1 MDKDLD
7 EAAWIRIGNVVP
19 EETLKARGEKPW
31 TVFSLEAIID
41 AFEEALAPTRFTWRR
56 LSLPHGDIAHVPEPQ
71 EEGRQPEF
79 ARFII
84 RLGEFQPWLDFREW
98 ANERGLAC
106 EVLRSEHLVLHS
118 WLESCGLERRFSEDS
133 RVPFYIGNFLDK
145 PESRV
150 PSVPKEP
157 EASRQMPAK
166 FDGDLEELLTKEL
179 VEPTRLPLTEEEE
192 HFCTSLDEHNDEHR
206 MFQLWLIFRE
216 ATCLLF
222 SEGPTFPETFPEWM
236 IKDLDHLARQVR
248 LGLRRGRGAANLV
261 LPAKGPATWAAK
273 VLKYALEEQALP
285 DLPVTLCKLC
295 KRPFEE
301 RRPGR
306 PSDYC
311 PHCRP
316 LARERNERA
325 RKKAKRPRKSVPAG
339 V

>member
-1 MDKDLD
+1 MHKDLD
-7 EAAWIRIGNVVP
+7 EAAWLRIGNVVP
-19 EETLKARGEKPW
+19 VETLKARGEKPR

-71 EEGRQPEF
+71 EEGWQPEF

-84 RLGEFQPWLDFREW
+84 RPGGFQSWLDFREW

-106 EVLRSEHLVLHS
+106 EVLRSEHWVLHS
-118 WLESCGLERRFSEDS
+118 WLESCGRERRFSENS
-133 RVPFYIGNFLDK
+133 RVPLNIESFLDK
-145 PESRV
+145 RESKV

-157 EASRQMPAK
+157 EASRQMLAK
-166 FDGDLEELLTKEL
+166 FDGDLEELLTQEL

-192 HFCTSLDEHNDEHR
+192 HFCTRLDEHNDQHR
-206 MFQLWLIFRE
+206 MFQLWCIFSE

-222 SEGPTFPETFPEWM
+222 SEGRTFPEWI
-236 IKDLDHLARQVR
+236 IKDLDHLTGQVR

-261 LPAKGPATWAAK
+261 RPAKGPATWAAK

-295 KRPFEE
+295 ELPFEE
-301 RRPGR
+301 RRRGH

-311 PHCRP
+311 PYCRP
-316 LARERNERA
+316 LAYERNERA
-325 RKKAKRPRKSVPAG
+325 RKKANR
-339 V
+339 

>member
-7 EAAWIRIGNVVP
+7 EAAWRRIGNVVP
-19 EETLKARGEKPW
+19 VETLKARGEKPR
-31 TVFSLEAIID
+31 TVFSLEAIIG

-84 RLGEFQPWLDFREW
+84 RPGGFQSWLDFREW

-106 EVLRSEHLVLHS
+106 EVLLSEHRVLHS

-157 EASRQMPAK
+157 EASRQMLAK
-166 FDGDLEELLTKEL
+166 FDGDLEELLTQEL

-192 HFCTSLDEHNDEHR
+192 HFCTGLDEHNDEHR

-222 SEGPTFPETFPEWM
+222 SEGRRFPETFPEWM
-236 IKDLDHLARQVR
+236 IKDLDHLVGQGRYD
-248 LGLRRGRGAANLV
+248 LRRGRDVAKPV
-261 LPAKGPATWAAK
+261 LPTKGPPMWAAEI
-273 VLKYALEEQALP
+273 LNYAHGKQALP

-295 KRPFEE
+295 KLPFEE
-301 RRPGR
+301 RRRGR
-306 PSDYC
+306 PSPNC
-311 PHCRP
+311 LHCRP

-325 RKKAKRPRKSVPAG
+325 RRKAKRRSKSVLGG